1 MLTTL
6 NIAIAACALI
16 LGVVRAV
23 ESIYE
28 LRKKPDL
35 DSIGKIWQI
44 LKNFFTIESYKP
56 KAV

>member
-35 DSIGKIWQI
+35 DNIGKIWQI
-44 LKNFFTIESYKP
+44 LKNFFTMETYK
-56 KAV
+56 